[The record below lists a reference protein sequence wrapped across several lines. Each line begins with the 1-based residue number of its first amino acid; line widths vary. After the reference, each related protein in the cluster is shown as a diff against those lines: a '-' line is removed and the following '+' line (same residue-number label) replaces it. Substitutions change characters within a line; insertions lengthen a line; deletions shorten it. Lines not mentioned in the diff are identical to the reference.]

1 MQETVTELK
10 EMDDLLFDEFREV
23 SEFES
28 ELFNL
33 EYELDE
39 EAKLVA
45 KLHNACH
52 KTTSTIKHLHSLIR
66 RIHQSAEDKTIPVF
80 RNMIKRQLDALKIEI
95 SAIMNDLR
103 ELENDEAAGK
113 KILKYCEKIE
123 AILNKKVATLEE
135 RFKDLEDI

>member
-52 KTTSTIKHLHSLIR
+52 KTTGTIKHLHSLIR
-66 RIHQSAEDKTIPVF
+66 RIHQSSEDKTIPVF
-80 RNMIKRQLDALKIEI
+80 KNMIKRQLDSLKKEI
-95 SAIMNDLR
+95 GDIMGNLQR
-103 ELENDEAAGK
+103 LSEDEAAGK

-123 AILNKKVATLEE
+123 AILNRKVAALEE
-135 RFKDLEDI
+135 RFKDIEGI